1 MHSLSSPLSRVSIAC
16 RYASRR
22 ICCRVSL
29 SPFVCHKPMLYR
41 NDWTNRAGFWHG
53 GFLPSTLHCVVR
65 KSLSPKIKNL
75 SLWNFA
81 TNRGKSIALSTK
93 LVVVVDC
100 RVCWWHVYDNRVVA
114 VYYKS
119 VNSNVILYFH
129 YFDLLWICCTTCFY
143 VWQDFNGRSASRA
156 ASAVACKANAVNLDS
171 YTRLGVFGAWPGC

>member
-1 MHSLSSPLSRVSIAC
+1 MLAPYLLSCVPESVCLSQADVVSKRLDESSWFLAW
-16 RYASRR
+16 R
-22 ICCRVSL
+22 
-29 SPFVCHKPMLYR
+29 
-41 NDWTNRAGFWHG
+41 
-53 GFLPSTLHCVVR
+53 LPSIYPTLCCPKISV
-65 KSLSPKIKNL
+65 SPKIKNL

-93 LVVVVDC
+93 LVVVVVDC

-171 YTRLGVFGAWPGC
+171 YTRLGVSGAWPGC